1 MVFTEN
7 EGTLAGAWSKR
18 LSWAVQVKG
27 EGREAEKAAAK
38 ASNKSDNIVRST
50 YDKGHSTAH
59 YAKEKIKGAG
69 HSIKGA
75 GHSTKRYAP
84 VLGPL
89 TCVWAV

>member
-1 MVFTEN
+1 M
-7 EGTLAGAWSKR
+7 
-18 LSWAVQVKG
+18 QVKG